1 MNMLYKKKHT
11 PNNNAMHLV
20 NSRYELLDKT
30 RHKLYCSGDI
40 STLFQGHCQTKLTI
54 YKRAQIFIGRKRK

>member
-1 MNMLYKKKHT
+1 MSYQITQDTNYG
-11 PNNNAMHLV
+11 
-20 NSRYELLDKT
+20 
-30 RHKLYCSGDI
+30 GDI